1 MAAETACSSLC
12 PLHNSTVRGMKKE
25 AKIEK
30 KTFPEAFGYTQNME
44 LLAVVTFGNTLKYK
58 DVGVYSDKVSVSPNN
73 SCGSLV
79 IRCFCTHC
87 QWRDSIEML

>member
-25 AKIEK
+25 AEIEK
-30 KTFPEAFGYTQNME
+30 KTFPEAFGYTQKIE
-44 LLAVVTFGNTLKYK
+44 LLAVLTFGNTIKYK

-79 IRCFCTHC
+79 IRCLCTHC